1 MLAMWCIQTTCSGL
15 RGPYAPYNK
24 PFISRRICIRYSD
37 EPENQHFTQQYRSQ
51 LLTQT
56 IPIGYIF
63 SLWFHL
69 ILHKYLA
76 TQNTYMVFKL
86 DVLVQNVFKIILVS
100 FNRYIFSLN
109 YIIVTY
115 LCKYHGLRYKYT
127 DILKFDSKAA
137 YFCVKV
143 RI

>member
-1 MLAMWCIQTTCSGL
+1 
-15 RGPYAPYNK
+15 
-24 PFISRRICIRYSD
+24 
-37 EPENQHFTQQYRSQ
+37 
-51 LLTQT
+51 
-56 IPIGYIF
+56 
-63 SLWFHL
+63 
-69 ILHKYLA
+69 
-76 TQNTYMVFKL
+76 MVFKL

-127 DILKFDSKAA
+127 DILKFDSISA
-137 YFCVKV
+137 YYCEKV